1 MNDINKKQ
9 EIEEKRETEEK
20 QGIKTLLINVAAAK
34 KSKEEEE
41 KDTILVFE
49 LERMREVIG
58 TNELKF
64 KVVKNTKFYDMFS
77 EKNKQKRDALLVA
90 RALVEPQILTKENRE
105 AFNVNSNYEL
115 IQALFSEIEISTL
128 ANNII
133 LRTENINLRDDI
145 KN

>member
-1 MNDINKKQ
+1 MSNLD
-9 EIEEKRETEEK
+9 EKEETEEK
-20 QGIKTLLINVAAAK
+20 QGIKTLLIDVAAAQ
-34 KSKEEEE
+34 KSKAEEE

-90 RALVEPQILTKENRE
+90 RALVEPNILTKENRE
-105 AFNVNSNYEL
+105 AFKVNSNYEL

-133 LRTENINLRDDI
+133 IRTENINLRDDI